1 MPDSVPDV
9 QHVSERITVATD
21 VHLHVDHWAPEES
34 SRGLIVIA
42 HGIAE
47 HITRYRH
54 VAEQF
59 VDAGWSVVGPD
70 HRGHGRSSGEL
81 GDLPDLRV
89 AASDLQQVVAWAD
102 PADRPVVMLGHSMGS
117 LIAALSVL
125 EAPDRYAA
133 LVLSGTAL
141 DAGSDVPAPIIAA
154 LKGMAR
160 LAPRARLSP
169 PLDVDGICSDPAV
182 VRAYQEDPLVDQGR
196 PRLGT
201 ALGIL
206 RAAEAIHKRADR
218 LTLPTL
224 LLHGDDDPLT
234 PISGAE
240 WMAANV
246 GTDDVELRRYAG
258 RHEIFNEPIGSEVVA
273 DVISWLTDRT

>member
-1 MPDSVPDV
+1 MH
-9 QHVSERITVATD
+9 HVSERITVATD
-21 VHLHVDHWAPEES
+21 VQLHVERWAPDES
-34 SRGLIVIA
+34 ARGLVVIA

-54 VAEQF
+54 VAEQL
-59 VDAGWSVVGPD
+59 VGEGWAVVGPD

-89 AASDLQQVVAWAD
+89 AAADLQQVVDWAE
-102 PADRPVVMLGHSMGS
+102 PGDRPVVMLGHSMGS
-117 LIAALSVL
+117 LIAALAVL
-125 EAPDRYAA
+125 ESPDRFAA

-141 DAGSDVPAPIIAA
+141 DAGADVPGPVVTA

-169 PLDVDGICSDPAV
+169 PLDADGICSDPAV

-206 RAAEAIHKRADR
+206 RAAEVIRTRADQ

-224 LLHGDDDPLT
+224 LVHGDDDPLT

-240 WMAANV
+240 WMESNL
-246 GTDDVELRRYAG
+246 GSDDVELRRYPG
-258 RHEIFNEPIGSEVVA
+258 RHEIFNEPVGSQVVD
-273 DVISWLTDRT
+273 DVIAWLADRT

>member
-1 MPDSVPDV
+1 M

-21 VHLHVDHWAPEES
+21 VHLHVEHWAPEES

-54 VAEQF
+54 VAEQL
-59 VDAGWSVVGPD
+59 VGAGWAVVGPD
-70 HRGHGRSSGEL
+70 HRGHGRSSGVI

-89 AASDLQQVVAWAD
+89 AAADLEQVVAWAD
-102 PADRPVVMLGHSMGS
+102 PGARPVVMLGHSMGS
-117 LIAALSVL
+117 LIATLAVL
-125 EAPDRYAA
+125 ESPDRYAA

-141 DAGSDVPAPIIAA
+141 DAGADVGAPLVVA
-154 LKGMAR
+154 LKRMAR

-169 PLDVDGICSDPAV
+169 PLDVEGICSDPAV
-182 VRAYQEDPLVDQGR
+182 VRAYEEDPLVDHGR

-206 RAAEAIHKRADR
+206 RAAEAIRKRADR
-218 LTLPTL
+218 ITLPTL

-240 WMAANV
+240 WMESNV
-246 GTDDVELRRYAG
+246 GADDVELRRYVG
-258 RHEIFNEPIGSEVVA
+258 RHEIFNEPIGSEVVD
-273 DVISWLTDRT
+273 DVIAWLADRT